1 MYTNSHKYF
10 PLKTV
15 LLVAISAA
23 RHAGLDLPR
32 GRLCGLGGQQRGW
45 VLGSHRPLLF
55 CEVRA
60 LPASGCGGTVAS
72 VRRLSTHLA
81 PSSCHARI
89 APGFAR
95 TWPRPDATLASPRA
109 LQTSRLPSSAV

>member
-1 MYTNSHKYF
+1 MKRMHTNSRKYF

-15 LLVAISAA
+15 PLLAVPAA
-23 RHAGLDLPR
+23 RRAGLDLPR
-32 GRLCGLGGQQRGW
+32 GRLCGLGGLQRGW

-60 LPASGCGGTVAS
+60 LPASGCGGAAAS

-81 PSSCHARI
+81 LSRCHART
-89 APGFAR
+89 APGVCR
-95 TWPRPDATLASPRA
+95 HP
-109 LQTSRLPSSAV
+109 RLPSPAV